1 MTNSHSRAGATA
13 TATPGRRGAPRN
25 NKSPGQTY
33 FNSFVTPPRG
43 SHCSKTSGDFQP
55 SSAHRLS
62 PGALE
67 RFAASKWGEAPAP
80 ASLPRPPVHWR
91 LYMSNKGTT
100 DDFSNN
106 LKLLLNVQA

>member
-1 MTNSHSRAGATA
+1 MTNSHSRAVASATS
-13 TATPGRRGAPRN
+13 TPGRRGPRL
-25 NKSPGQTY
+25 NKSPGQNY
-33 FNSFVTPPRG
+33 FNSFVTPPR
-43 SHCSKTSGDFQP
+43 SQQCNKEFQA
-55 SSAHRLS
+55 SSVHRLS

-80 ASLPRPPVHWR
+80 TSLPRPPVHWR
-91 LYMSNKGTT
+91 VLSKGT